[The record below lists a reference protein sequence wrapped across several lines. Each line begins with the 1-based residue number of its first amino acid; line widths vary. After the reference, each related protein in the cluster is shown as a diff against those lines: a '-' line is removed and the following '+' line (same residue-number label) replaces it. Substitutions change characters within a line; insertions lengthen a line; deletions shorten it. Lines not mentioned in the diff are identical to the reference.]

1 MERQHTNKH
10 LMLPDAAFGF
20 PLRWLQ
26 NETLYSLCSRYHRLS
41 LALRH
46 HQTSQILFGHRSG
59 GHAHDLPSHLD
70 NFVEATCGALGTAL
84 EVIEHHTMAPYFLPF
99 RSPSSAADAMRAM
112 RGPGIKSLKF
122 QLGLLTSRFRANHP
136 LKFCTECA
144 IRDVEVGHPPYWRLV
159 HQFPGVWLCRVHE
172 RVLDVSMLKST
183 GVGRFGWFLPDEA
196 MLEGPYTNRIA
207 DESVLEHP
215 DLRRFSLM
223 CEALGTTPLEV
234 HFSPVHLVSTL
245 RLRLAERGFLTSSGG
260 LHAQSA
266 CASFAEF
273 SQSFSKVVG
282 LEALVVDEKS
292 AYSQLQLIRSIQR
305 ARTHPLRHLSLIC
318 WLYTD
323 WAEFLT
329 SYRSSPPAQAKS
341 AQATTARES
350 TISETVAHP
359 QRSLCIALMAGS
371 GYSASRAAAQV
382 GVATG
387 TAMAWAAQAGI
398 APARRPKKL
407 DVVLRSSLHD
417 ALRQGISKAEAAS
430 RFSVSVQTITTTLR
444 TEPGLHLAWTQAWRA
459 REQCK
464 RREDWIQGMEAHPT
478 ASRKELRH
486 LHKADFAWLY
496 RNDRDWLTKL
506 MDARPRLPGS
516 NNASLSWERRDRD
529 LCDRV
534 RAACTALQGGARSA
548 RAGRKLALWEIYQ
561 QVPELKPQLRH
572 LDRLPNTKAALAD
585 SVGTIPSAK
594 DQLPLF

>member
-1 MERQHTNKH
+1 METEDTGS
-10 LMLPDAAFGF
+10 LLALSGSSFELPFM
-20 PLRWLQ
+20 WLQ
-26 NETLYSLCSRYHRLS
+26 NETLYSFCSRYHRLS

-70 NFVEATCGALGTAL
+70 SFVEATCGALGTAL
-84 EVIEHHTMAPYFLPF
+84 EVIEHHTVTPYFLPF
-99 RSPSSAADAMRAM
+99 QSPSIATDAMRAM

-136 LKFCTECA
+136 LKFCTECV
-144 IRDVEVGHPPYWRLV
+144 IRDVEVGQPPFWRLA
-159 HQFPGVWLCRVHE
+159 HQFPGVWLCREHE

-196 MLEGPYTNRIA
+196 MLEGPHTSRIA

-215 DLRRFSLM
+215 SLRRFSLM
-223 CEALGTTPLEV
+223 SEALGTTPLGV
-234 HFSPVHLVSTL
+234 HFSPVHLVSTFSL
-245 RLRLAERGFLTSSGG
+245 RLGERGFLTSSGG
-260 LHAQSA
+260 LHARSA

-292 AYSQLQLIRSIQR
+292 AYSQLQLIRSVQR

-318 WLYTD
+318 WLFTD
-323 WAEFLT
+323 WPDFLT

-350 TISETVAHP
+350 TSSEAVAHP
-359 QRSLCIALMAGS
+359 LRSLCIALMTAS

-398 APARRPKKL
+398 VPARRPKKL
-407 DVVLRSSLHD
+407 DVVLRSNLHD
-417 ALRQGISKAEAAS
+417 ALRQGLSKAEAAA

-444 TEPGLHLAWTQAWRA
+444 TEPGLHLAWTQTCRA
-459 REQCK
+459 LEQCK
-464 RREDWIQGMEAHPT
+464 RRESWIQGMEAHPT

-496 RNDRDWLTKL
+496 RNDRDWLIKQ
-506 MDARPRLPGS
+506 MDARPRLPRS
-516 NNASLSWERRDRD
+516 NNASLSWEQRDRH

-534 RAACTALQGGARSA
+534 RAACKALQGGARSA

-572 LDRLPNTKAALAD
+572 LDRLPNTRGALAD
-585 SVGTIPSAK
+585 AVGTIPSAK